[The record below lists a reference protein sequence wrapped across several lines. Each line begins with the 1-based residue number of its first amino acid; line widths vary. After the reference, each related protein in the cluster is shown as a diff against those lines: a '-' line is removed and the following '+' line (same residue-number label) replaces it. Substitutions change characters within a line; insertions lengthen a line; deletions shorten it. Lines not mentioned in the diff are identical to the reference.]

1 MRYGFWLCLFTL
13 VAFAMA
19 AHQPPANAQALTLST
34 PNTTFQFGSSTSI
47 GSSSVSGFGLGLGLS
62 RNDYGEFGIF
72 QDRLFNLYDRLQNYQ
87 NELSLFKVSGDPDWL
102 HWWEVHRHE
111 YLPPFPHERY
121 EQADELPLDEALT
134 LSRTM
139 ATGPILGGLNDEN
152 AQVRWASAISAG
164 RLGLAIAVPQLIE
177 LTQDPDVRV
186 NMAAWAALG
195 LIDTVQS
202 RQTLL
207 FPQDIEALTNFQ
219 QAGRMYGLGFLE
231 ESNPEIEQLLIDA
244 AAESNPD
251 EVRRAAMASLR
262 KLNPNRAAVLAD
274 HLIHS
279 ASDYGLADESLIALA
294 GGDFKAYEP
303 VAKTMTQ
310 RLGRMDNLP
319 LYQPFLEL
327 KMNSPDLATQLDK
340 WEAFGYVNAT
350 RTRVILNWIRSRPML
365 RKWVNTQR
373 QDRAATIALSLMR
386 NDLTKAMLNEQ
397 YMDYDGRHWFYR
409 PMPLLALG
417 AIGDG
422 RDADLLSKALN
433 GDLYL
438 MPGIDVAPY
447 LVNQNE
453 FRLALSA
460 RDRARTY
467 AALAVGLYL
476 RESGPDTRIPEP
488 TNPDRVHPRW
498 VGNYARQLA
507 GAFNNRHEDT
517 AFRCA
522 AAIGM
527 GISGQP
533 VMRDRL
539 KETLI
544 KLKPDASHPTVV
556 AHGLL
561 GLSMLRQG
569 AKDTQDDAFI
579 LANAKE
585 LMDMMTAYTQ
595 FTQDNLLTWRALLLA
610 VSRIDQPEAVAALM
624 AKSHGRHPYLDE
636 VVVECLGQ
644 GMTFDILPALIARA
658 QAQENAGKAFDLW
671 QIGALLDP
679 RPPNEASRL
688 WTLVDDLNHTLPMV
702 NVPDDPS
709 FTIENPVGPRPL
721 GVLQRMVMPGYFD
734 LMQGGAMHRVY
745 TYR

>member
-1 MRYGFWLCLFTL
+1 MRCGSWLCLLFVLIIAT
-13 VAFAMA
+13 AGNRS
-19 AHQPPANAQALTLST
+19 PADAQALTLST
-34 PNTTFQFGSSTSI
+34 PNTTFQFGSSTSVRS
-47 GSSSVSGFGLGLGLS
+47 GSASGFGLGLGLRS
-62 RNDYGEFGIF
+62 NNFGELGIF
-72 QDRLFNLYDRLQNYQ
+72 QDRLFNLYNRLQNYQ
-87 NELSLFKVSGDPDWL
+87 NELSLFSASSDPDWL
-102 HWWEVHRHE
+102 HWWEIHRHE

-121 EQADELPLDEALT
+121 KQEGELPPNEALA
-134 LSRTM
+134 LGRTM
-139 ATGPILGGLNDEN
+139 AAGPILGGLNDAN

-164 RLGLAIAVPQLIE
+164 RLDLAIAIPQLIE

-195 LIDTVQS
+195 LIDTAQS

-219 QAGRMYGLGFLE
+219 QAGRMYGIGFLE
-231 ESNPEIEQLLIDA
+231 ENNPEIEQLLIDA
-244 AAESNPD
+244 AAQPNPD

-262 KLNPNRAAVLAD
+262 KLNPQRAAELAD

-294 GGDFKAYEP
+294 DGDFKVYEP
-303 VAKTMTQ
+303 IAKIMTQ
-310 RLGRMDNLP
+310 RLGRMDGLP
-319 LYQPFLEL
+319 LYQPFLDL
-327 KMNSPDLATQLDK
+327 KMNSPDLTTQLDR

-350 RTRVILNWIRSRPML
+350 RTRVILNWIRSRPLL
-365 RKWVNTQR
+365 RKWVTTQR
-373 QDRAATIALSLMR
+373 QDRAATIALTLMR
-386 NDLTKAMLNEQ
+386 NDLTDAMLKEQ
-397 YMDYDGRHWFYR
+397 YLDFDGRHWFYR

-417 AIGDG
+417 AIGDE

-438 MPGIDVAPY
+438 MPGVDVAPF

-453 FRLALSA
+453 FRLALSR

-467 AALAVGLYL
+467 AALAVGIYL
-476 RESGPDTRIPEP
+476 RESGPDTRIPQP

-507 GAFNNRHEDT
+507 GAINNAYEDT

-533 VMRDRL
+533 GMRDRL
-539 KETLI
+539 KETLV
-544 KLKPDASHPTVV
+544 KLKPDAANPTVV

-561 GLSMLRQG
+561 GLSMLRQS
-569 AKDTQDDAFI
+569 ANDTRDDAFI
-579 LANAKE
+579 LQSAKQ
-585 LMDMMTAYTQ
+585 LMDTMTAYTQ

-624 AKSHGRHPYLDE
+624 AASHGRHPYLDE
-636 VVVECLGQ
+636 VVIECLGQ
-644 GMTFDILPALIARA
+644 SMVFDILPALITRA

-679 RPPNEASRL
+679 RTPNEASRL

-702 NVPDDPS
+702 NVPDEPG
-709 FTIENPVGPRPL
+709 FTIENPLGPRPL
-721 GVLQRMVMPGYFD
+721 GVLQRMVIPGYFD
-734 LMQGGAMHRVY
+734 LMHGGAMHRVY